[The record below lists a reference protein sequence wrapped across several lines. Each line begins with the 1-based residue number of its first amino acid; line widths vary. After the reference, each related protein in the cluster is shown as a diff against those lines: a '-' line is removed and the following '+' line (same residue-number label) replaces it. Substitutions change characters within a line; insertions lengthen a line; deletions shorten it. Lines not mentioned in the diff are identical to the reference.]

1 LPFVPHAVLR
11 DARLMAALRAALDDL
26 DDPLESL
33 ELDQAVLG
41 VADALL
47 ALDASARGRPDGLDC
62 TAAIEQAR
70 DLLEAAFSGGVT
82 SDMLEEAT
90 GLDRFTLAR
99 QFRRRL
105 GTSPYRYLTMR
116 RLDHAKA
123 RMRAGDSLAEAAAA
137 SGFADQSHMTRQFR
151 RAYGLAPGRWRAISD
166 AVRSE
171 RAQ

>member
-1 LPFVPHAVLR
+1 MLILSQFAG
-11 DARLMAALRAALDDL
+11 AAH
-26 DDPLESL
+26 
-33 ELDQAVLG
+33 ELDGAIIVNPYEPEAV
-41 VADALL
+41 A
-47 ALDASARGRPDGLDC
+47 
-62 TAAIEQAR
+62 AAIEQAR

-90 GLDRFTLAR
+90 GLERFTLAR

-123 RMRAGDSLAEAAAA
+123 RMRAGDSLAGAAAA

-151 RAYGLAPGRWRAISD
+151 RAYGLAPGRWRAILILSS
-166 AVRSE
+166 R
-171 RAQ
+171 